1 MKRKRAF
8 HGFISALELVAHRA
22 DFLHNRIFFRYFLR
36 LLYRAA
42 AEAYKRSAGRHPD
55 AADGSPSYRSRLFS
69 ADAVCAG
76 YADRFLGL

>member
-1 MKRKRAF
+1 MDLFPLWNSLRIAL
-8 HGFISALELVAHRA
+8 ISSIIV
-22 DFLHNRIFFRYFLR
+22 FFFRYFLR